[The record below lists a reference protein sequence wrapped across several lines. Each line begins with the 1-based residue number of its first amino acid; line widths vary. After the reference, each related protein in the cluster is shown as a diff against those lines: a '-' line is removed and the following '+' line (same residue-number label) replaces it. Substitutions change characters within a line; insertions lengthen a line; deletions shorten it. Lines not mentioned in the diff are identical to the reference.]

1 LQYLLP
7 VGESVYTVVPV
18 AHSVD
23 PLDFTLDRKSEVP
36 LGTQLVWKLR
46 AAIGAGRLAPGEQLP
61 GVRELAEQAAVNVNT
76 ARAVYGRLADQGVI
90 VSRHG
95 LGTFVSDTPLDEG
108 QLRRLAERAAEE
120 AARLGVDP
128 RELAAALFAQPP
140 RPSAA
145 DPADRR
151 RAVRERIEALE
162 ADVAS
167 LEQELNELGAELEP
181 FARPAR
187 RRAAR
192 PRILTVAELEA
203 VADELAARAGERRHQ
218 LAEARQHDRL
228 HQLDDVAQPHSVA
241 DTPPDL
247 TMAGATWTLRW
258 KA

>member
-1 LQYLLP
+1 M
-7 VGESVYTVVPV
+7 
-18 AHSVD
+18 AHSD
-23 PLDFTLDRKSEVP
+23 TPLDLALDRQSDVP

-46 AAIGAGRLAPGEQLP
+46 AAIGAGRLARGEQLP
-61 GVRELAEQAAVNVNT
+61 GVRELADQAGVNVNT
-76 ARAVYGRLADQGVI
+76 VRAVYGRLADQGVI

-95 LGTFVSDTPLDEG
+95 LGTFVSDSPLDEG
-108 QLRRLAERAAEE
+108 QLRLLAERAAEE

-128 RELAAALFAQPP
+128 RELAAALYAQPP
-140 RPSAA
+140 RPPAA
-145 DPADRR
+145 DPAAQR

-167 LEQELNELGAELEP
+167 LEQELNELGADLEP
-181 FARPAR
+181 FAGPAR

-192 PRILTVAELEA
+192 PRILTVAELES

-218 LAEARQHDRL
+218 LAEARQRERL

>member
-1 LQYLLP
+1 
-7 VGESVYTVVPV
+7 V
-18 AHSVD
+18 AHSD
-23 PLDFTLDRKSEVP
+23 TPLDLALDRQSDVP

-61 GVRELAEQAAVNVNT
+61 GVRELAEQAGVNVNT
-76 ARAVYGRLADQGVI
+76 ARAVYGRLADHGVI

-108 QLRRLAERAAEE
+108 QLRRLAERAGEE

-128 RELAAALFAQPP
+128 RELAAALYAQPP
-140 RPSAA
+140 RPSTT
-145 DPADRR
+145 DPAEQR

-167 LEQELNELGAELEP
+167 LERELNELGADLEP

-187 RRAAR
+187 RRAR
-192 PRILTVAELEA
+192 PRILTVAELES

-218 LAEARQHDRL
+218 LAEARQRERL

-247 TMAGATWTLRW
+247 TMTGATWTLRW